1 VSYDIRLGVKVDGA
15 KDLYAV
21 VDEPELASP
30 TYNLGQMF
38 RKCTG
43 WNYEQGKWYKVSDV
57 LPLIQHGIQE
67 LSYHPSAYKKYNA
80 PNGWGTVESA
90 LESLK
95 SMEKC
100 IRDNSEDASIT
111 WNEIPLDLMYIRW

>member
-1 VSYDIRLGVKVDGA
+1 MSYDIRLGVKVDGA

-67 LSYHPSAYKKYNA
+67 LSYHPSVYKKYNA
-80 PNGWGTVESA
+80 PNGWGTLESA
-90 LESLK
+90 LEALK

>member
-1 VSYDIRLGVKVDGA
+1 MSYDIRLGVKVDGA

-57 LPLIQHGIQE
+57 LPMIQHGIQE

>member
-1 VSYDIRLGVKVDGA
+1 MSYDIMLGVKVSGA
-15 KDLYAV
+15 ENLYAV
-21 VDEPELASP
+21 IAEPELSSP
-30 TYNLGQMF
+30 TYNLGEMF

-67 LSYHPSAYKKYNA
+67 LSLHPSAYKKYNA
-80 PNGWGTVESA
+80 PNGWGTVGIA

>member
-1 VSYDIRLGVKVDGA
+1 MSYDIRIGVKVDGTEN
-15 KDLYAV
+15 LYAV
-21 VDEPELASP
+21 IDEPEYDSP
-30 TYNLGQMF
+30 TCNLGKMF
-38 RKCTG
+38 RECTG
-43 WNYEQGKWYKVSDV
+43 WNYKQGEWYKVADV

-90 LESLK
+90 LEALK

-100 IRDNSEDASIT
+100 IRDNSKDASTT
-111 WNEIPLDLMYIRW
+111 WNEIPLDAMYIRW

>member
-1 VSYDIRLGVKVDGA
+1 MSYDIRLGVKVDGA

-90 LESLK
+90 LEALK